1 MKEENNNY
9 QHCKGYVGQG
19 LVEISGLKISLWISS
34 CVYTYHMSEKLNEMK
49 TAVSLNFFTLDKH
62 QFDFCFSAPLSC
74 TEKQEFTYRSFITI

>member
-9 QHCKGYVGQG
+9 HHCKGYVGQG
-19 LVEISGLKISLWISS
+19 LEEISGLKISLWISS

-62 QFDFCFSAPLSC
+62 TSLISAFQLL
-74 TEKQEFTYRSFITI
+74 